1 MPNSDKPDPLEG
13 LAARIA
19 EAKGRRPKRAEEG
32 GPRDESSGRFLSMA
46 MRIGVELVAALVV
59 AMGAGWLLDR
69 WLGTR
74 PWLMI
79 VFFFLGSAAGI
90 MNVYRAVN
98 GLGLAPGY
106 RRPDEEGRE

>member
-1 MPNSDKPDPLEG
+1 MSHSDKPDPLEG

-19 EAKGRRPKRAEEG
+19 EARSRRQVRPEG
-32 GPRDESSGRFLSMA
+32 NGNESESSGRFLSVA

-106 RRPDEEGRE
+106 RRPDEKGRE